1 MFTIF
6 LLNIVKKR
14 LVVLLLEDPEDE
26 YLVSQGGGIKKVIA
40 TNDDQHEINGLLIH
54 PQECSS
60 FEKIDT
66 LQVSSSS
73 SK

>member
-1 MFTIF
+1 M
-6 LLNIVKKR
+6 
-14 LVVLLLEDPEDE
+14 LLLEDLEDE
-26 YLVSQGGGIKKVIA
+26 YLVSQGGGLKKVIVA
-40 TNDDQHEINGLLIH
+40 NDYQHEVNGLLVH